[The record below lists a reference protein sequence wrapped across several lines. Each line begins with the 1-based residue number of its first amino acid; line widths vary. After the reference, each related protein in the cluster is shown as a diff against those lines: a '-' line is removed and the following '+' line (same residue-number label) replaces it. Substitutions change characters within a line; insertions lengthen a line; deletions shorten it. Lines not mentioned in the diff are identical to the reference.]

1 MDREQNLFWFSV
13 NWMFGARV
21 VKLFT
26 SLLIVGFVSAY
37 LVADSNTV
45 RKAPELAFTLP
56 GQGDKLLSQ
65 YRGKVVALEFILTTC
80 PHCQAA
86 SRVMTKFQQEYAPRG
101 FQAIDLAINALD
113 EGRKPD
119 QASLLTETFANNF
132 QVGFP
137 VGYIGRD
144 PMMSFMGFSI
154 MDRMVVPQLVLI
166 DRKGYIRYQTPAGDS
181 EEYGKL
187 MNESTIQQHIE
198 ELLAQAANA
207 STHRTVAKR

>member
-1 MDREQNLFWFSV
+1 
-13 NWMFGARV
+13 MFGARV

-26 SLLIVGFVSAY
+26 SILAFGLVSAY
-37 LVADSNTV
+37 VVADTNTV

-86 SRVMTKFQQEYAPRG
+86 SRVMTKFQQQYGPRG

-119 QASLLTETFANNF
+119 QASLLTQTFANNF

-181 EEYGKL
+181 EEYSKL

-198 ELLAQAANA
+198 ELLSQPA
-207 STHRTVAKR
+207 STSTRRTVAKR

>member
-1 MDREQNLFWFSV
+1 MKFLSSLFAL
-13 NWMFGARV
+13 G
-21 VKLFT
+21 L
-26 SLLIVGFVSAY
+26 VSAFV
-37 LVADSNTV
+37 VADTNTV

-80 PHCQAA
+80 PHCQEA
-86 SRVMTKFQQEYAPRG
+86 SRVMTQYQQEYGRRG

-119 QASLLTETFANNF
+119 QASLMTETFASNF

-166 DRKGYIRYQTPAGDS
+166 DRKGFIRYQTPAGDN
-181 EEYGKL
+181 EEYAKL
-187 MNESTIQQHIE
+187 MNQNAIRQHIE
-198 ELLAQAANA
+198 ELLAQPVSAAGHHPPA
-207 STHRTVAKR
+207 RKAI

>member
-1 MDREQNLFWFSV
+1 VRL
-13 NWMFGARV
+13 
-21 VKLFT
+21 LT
-26 SLLIVGFVSAY
+26 SIVALGLIGGYVF
-37 LVADSNTV
+37 ADSNAG

-86 SRVMTKFQQEYAPRG
+86 SRVMTGYQQEFGSKG

-119 QASLLTETFANNF
+119 QASLITETFANNF

-137 VGYIGRD
+137 VGFIARD
-144 PMMSFMGFSI
+144 PMNAFMGFSI
-154 MDRMVVPQLVLI
+154 MDRMVVPQLAII
-166 DRKGYIRYQTPAGDS
+166 DRKGYIRYQTPAGDNDD
-181 EEYGKL
+181 YARL
-187 MNESTIQQHIE
+187 MNEDTIKKHIE
-198 ELLAQAANA
+198 ELLAEPAGAA
-207 STHRTVAKR
+207 THRPAKSSVAKR

>member
-1 MDREQNLFWFSV
+1 M
-13 NWMFGARV
+13 
-21 VKLFT
+21 KLLT
-26 SLLIVGFVSAY
+26 SFVALGLVSAY
-37 LVADSNTV
+37 VFAQSNMV

-86 SRVMTKFQQEYAPRG
+86 SRVMTKFQQQYGPRG
-101 FQAIDLAINALD
+101 FQALDLAINALD
-113 EGRKPD
+113 DGRTPQ
-119 QASLLTETFANNF
+119 QAALLTESFANNF

-144 PMMSFMGFSI
+144 PMMSFMGFSV

-166 DRKGYIRYQTPAGDS
+166 DRKGVIRYQTPASDANDD
-181 EEYGKL
+181 YGKL
-187 MNESTIQQHIE
+187 MREDAIQQHIE
-198 ELLAQAANA
+198 ELLAQPDSA
-207 STHRTVAKR
+207 STTAHHRAAVRKSS

>member
-1 MDREQNLFWFSV
+1 M
-13 NWMFGARV
+13 
-21 VKLFT
+21 KLFT
-26 SLLIVGFVSAY
+26 SVAVALGLISAY
-37 LVADSNTV
+37 LVAQTNTA

-80 PHCQAA
+80 PHCQEA
-86 SRVMTKFQQEYAPRG
+86 SRVMTKYQQEYGARG
-101 FQAIDLAINALD
+101 FQALDLAINALD

-144 PMMSFMGFSI
+144 PMMSFMGFSVV
-154 MDRMVVPQLVLI
+154 DRMVVPQLVLI
-166 DRKGYIRYQTPAGDS
+166 DRKGFIRYQTPAGDS
-181 EEYGKL
+181 DEYGKL
-187 MNESTIQQHIE
+187 MNPNTVRQHIE
-198 ELLAQAANA
+198 ELLAQPVTAAGRHA
-207 STHRTVAKR
+207 AAKKAI